1 MKKNSKKQDSV
12 IDNRN
17 NEPVIVNDDDDE
29 DTESL
34 NSNVASKVRGKKRKL
49 ISKVWNYFEILDT
62 KPGEELMCKCK
73 KCGNKYSADS
83 KNGTGNLN
91 RHIQSCV
98 KITTKD
104 IGQFLLSSNQGSL
117 LSRNPQFSQEKFR
130 ELLVQALIRHDLP
143 FSFVEYEGIRD
154 LLKYLEPKVS
164 FFSRHTA
171 RTDVKKMHASLVS
184 KVRNELSAC
193 PGRICL
199 TSDCWSSIVTD
210 GYISLTAHFIDSEW
224 VLHKKILN
232 FSYMP
237 PPHNGVSLAE
247 KIHTLVA
254 YWGIDKKLLS
264 LTLDNA
270 SANDSCV
277 NILRSQLKLK
287 DALVY
292 DGSLFHI
299 RCCAHILNLI
309 VQEGLKKIDVSVDKV
324 RECVKYIKGS
334 QIRKDSFRK
343 FIEQISLDD
352 KKGLLQD
359 VPTRWNSTYKM
370 LSSAL
375 YYQLSF

>member
-1 MKKNSKKQDSV
+1 
-12 IDNRN
+12 
-17 NEPVIVNDDDDE
+17 
-29 DTESL
+29 
-34 NSNVASKVRGKKRKL
+34 
-49 ISKVWNYFEILDT
+49 
-62 KPGEELMCKCK
+62 
-73 KCGNKYSADS
+73 
-83 KNGTGNLN
+83 
-91 RHIQSCV
+91 
-98 KITTKD
+98 
-104 IGQFLLSSNQGSL
+104 
-117 LSRNPQFSQEKFR
+117 
-130 ELLVQALIRHDLP
+130 
-143 FSFVEYEGIRD
+143 
-154 LLKYLEPKVS
+154 
-164 FFSRHTA
+164 
-171 RTDVKKMHASLVS
+171 MHASLVS
-184 KVRNELSAC
+184 KVRNELSVC
-193 PGRICL
+193 PGQICV
-199 TSDCWSSIVTD
+199 TSECWSSIVTD

-270 SANDSCV
+270 SANDICV

-292 DGSLFHI
+292 DGALFHI

-334 QIRKDSFRK
+334 HIRKNSFRK
-343 FIEQISLDD
+343 CISLDD

-375 YYQLSF
+375 YYQLSFYQLELSDSNFKCCPSLEEWKRIETICCFLEIFDNATKAFSGSYYTTSTLYFPHVFRIQLKLVEACKSSDTFMKQIAE